1 MSNEV
6 RRYAIALSLAAALAG
21 SAQLV
26 AAQGRHLETARP
38 TPQIAACDILVDV
51 NTGETFHVEKTAAS
65 PLSAG
70 SSLTLSGTTYT
81 VTGFGPV
88 YHLEDGTVLQASG
101 TGSNTLQGQ
110 QWTEIY
116 PDAVG
121 PRGVDRGIRS
131 GRDQQLPHFGNRN
144 DPHHGVAPRLPVP
157 PPARIQP
164 RSEAGGGQQQRRA
177 PRSSVLDALA
187 IDHE

>member
-116 PDAVG
+116 PDAGRVLSSSG
-121 PRGVDRGIRS
+121 WNDKDGDGALSPGDTLTLDGRTVRVNAVRLHVD
-131 GRDQQLPHFGNRN
+131 
-144 DPHHGVAPRLPVP
+144 VVP
-157 PPARIQP
+157 AVHP
-164 RSEAGGGQQQRRA
+164 
-177 PRSSVLDALA
+177 
-187 IDHE
+187 